1 MFFHDTYL
9 NDSPCNPP
17 LSEIDPPQNQILK
30 MTPPAKWRPPLTGNK

>member
-17 LSEIDPPQNQILK
+17 LSEIDPPKPDFEND
-30 MTPPAKWRPPLTGNK
+30 PPAKWRPPLFHTWY